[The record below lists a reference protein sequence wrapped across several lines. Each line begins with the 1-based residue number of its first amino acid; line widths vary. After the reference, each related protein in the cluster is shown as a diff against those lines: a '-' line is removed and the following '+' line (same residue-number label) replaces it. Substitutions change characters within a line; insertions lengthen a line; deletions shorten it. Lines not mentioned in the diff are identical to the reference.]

1 MKKQLQLKGAEM
13 IEKIEAELAKRK
25 QERESLRGQQQQLT
39 EQLNKCVEL
48 IVMQN
53 GAIEQL
59 EMLLKEDQAEEV
71 PA

>member
-1 MKKQLQLKGAEM
+1 MKKQLQRKGAEM

>member
-39 EQLNKCVEL
+39 ELNKCVEL

>member
-1 MKKQLQLKGAEM
+1 MKKQLQLKGDEM
-13 IEKIEAELAKRK
+13 RERIEAELAKRK
-25 QERESLRGQQQQLT
+25 QERESLQEQQRKSAET
-39 EQLNKCVEL
+39 YNKCVEH

>member
-1 MKKQLQLKGAEM
+1 MKKQLQLKGDEM
-13 IEKIEAELAKRK
+13 RERIEAELAKRK